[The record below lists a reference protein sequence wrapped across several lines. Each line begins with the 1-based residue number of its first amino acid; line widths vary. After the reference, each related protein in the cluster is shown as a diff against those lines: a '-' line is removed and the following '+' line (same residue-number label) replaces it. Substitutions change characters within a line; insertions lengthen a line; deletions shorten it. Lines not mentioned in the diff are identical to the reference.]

1 MLGLGL
7 VIEVKIEM
15 LLFTFT
21 SVKILNTLLNTE
33 YYENYWGGR
42 LEPLEQLVE

>member
-21 SVKILNTLLNTE
+21 SVKLLNTE